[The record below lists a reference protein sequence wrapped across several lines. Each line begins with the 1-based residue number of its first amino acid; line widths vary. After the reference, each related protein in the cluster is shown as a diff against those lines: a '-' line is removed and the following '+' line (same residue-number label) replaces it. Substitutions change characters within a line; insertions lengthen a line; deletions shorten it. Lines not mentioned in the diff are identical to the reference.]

1 MTKKVTCIELFRYA
15 LVPAPFTLHL
25 LFLLLLFKR
34 LRKTATLLKD
44 YEWQGIKPEYLVHS
58 TRNYCENKYFYF
70 MHYRTK
76 TKYLFSFLMNNLGG
90 LT

>member
-1 MTKKVTCIELFRYA
+1 MTKIVTCIEFFRYA

-44 YEWQGIKPEYLVHS
+44 YGKESNP
-58 TRNYCENKYFYF
+58 N
-70 MHYRTK
+70 
-76 TKYLFSFLMNNLGG
+76 FLWMD
-90 LT
+90 